1 MTKSISVISVTKN
14 NNIGLI
20 KTLRSISK
28 QPSKPLEIIVFNGD
42 PSDFKISKIINIFK
56 KKLNIILMSGRDDGI
71 YDAMNKARVR
81 ANGNLLHYLNAGD
94 MVCDNPYQHINE
106 PCLIKTKVVDLN
118 TGASWFDKPKLF
130 GYAYCHQGIIFPRNH
145 INYDLNFKFCADF
158 DLITKIFPYGLKK
171 IKTEGRGFVIYNLDG
186 VSSKNSFKVTVEM
199 IKIVCRNFS
208 LLIAIFMIFVMV
220 TKTFIP
226 RKLRRLIISKTS

>member
-1 MTKSISVISVTKN
+1 
-14 NNIGLI
+14 
-20 KTLRSISK
+20 
-28 QPSKPLEIIVFNGD
+28 
-42 PSDFKISKIINIFK
+42 
-56 KKLNIILMSGRDDGI
+56 
-71 YDAMNKARVR
+71 
-81 ANGNLLHYLNAGD
+81 

-171 IKTEGRGFVIYNLDG
+171 LKLKEEV
-186 VSSKNSFKVTVEM
+186 
-199 IKIVCRNFS
+199 
-208 LLIAIFMIFVMV
+208 LLFTI
-220 TKTFIP
+220 
-226 RKLRRLIISKTS
+226 